1 MRNEF
6 KTLLVEFTVIGLCFM
21 AFLVLSQGS
30 WLFR

>member
-21 AFLVLSQGS
+21 AYEVLSKG
-30 WLFR
+30 WWIFR